1 MAKTGYFVMDSME
14 QTHKYGVTVYQ
25 VWEYAQAPDGHKVGQ
40 LIRYE
45 TSSKAKANTVCE
57 YLTLKAEQ
65 ETQAKQLTM
74 DRYMQGGIDL
84 LTYIPRSI
92 KIS

>member
-1 MAKTGYFVMDSME
+1 MTQQGYFVMDSLE
-14 QTHKYGVTVYQ
+14 RTLTYGVTVYQ
-25 VWEYAQAPDGHKVGQ
+25 VWSEEGPDSDV
-40 LIRYE
+40 IRKLVYE
-45 TSSKAKANTVCE
+45 TSSKAKANAVCE

-65 ETQAKQLTM
+65 ETQAKQLTV